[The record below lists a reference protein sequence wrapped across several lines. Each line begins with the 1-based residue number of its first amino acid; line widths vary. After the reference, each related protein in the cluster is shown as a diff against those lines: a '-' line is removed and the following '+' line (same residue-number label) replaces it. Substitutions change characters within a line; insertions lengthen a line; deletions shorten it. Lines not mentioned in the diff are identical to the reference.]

1 MFLKKI
7 IGFFQRANPSKVVKP
22 ENDKKY
28 KTGIVQFINHSK
40 RYGFIKSKQTS
51 KDVYVNFA
59 DTIDKIYP
67 GDKVKFL
74 VEKNDKGLRAKEV
87 VVL

>member
-7 IGFFQRANPSKVVKP
+7 MGVFKKKNPEKSTNLNG
-22 ENDKKY
+22 ERKY
-28 KTGIVQFINHSK
+28 KTGFVQFINHSK
-40 RYGFIKSKQTS
+40 RYGFIQSKQTE

-59 DTIDKIYP
+59 DTVDKIYP

-87 VVL
+87 VVV